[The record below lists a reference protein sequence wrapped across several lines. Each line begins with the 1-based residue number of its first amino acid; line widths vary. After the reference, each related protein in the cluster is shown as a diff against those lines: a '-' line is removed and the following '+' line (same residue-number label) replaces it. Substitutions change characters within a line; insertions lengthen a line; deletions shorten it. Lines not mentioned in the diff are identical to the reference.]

1 MADEKKATDLK
12 ELEKIIS
19 MMVEND
25 LVEVEII
32 KGEDKIYFRRPE
44 PAQVNAVAMPTAP
57 MAPAAAVAA
66 PASVPAA
73 SAPAEQAPAGGG
85 DNLVEI
91 KSPIVGTFYAAPS
104 PDSDPYVKVG
114 SKVDADTVVCIVEAM
129 KVMNEIKAE
138 VSGTI
143 AEIKVQNGEALE
155 YGQVIFK
162 VKP

>member
-1 MADEKKATDLK
+1 MANEKKATDLN
-12 ELEKIIS
+12 ELEQIIS
-19 MMVEND
+19 MMVDND

-44 PAQVNAVAMPTAP
+44 PAQFNTVPMQAAPVQAAGAAGAAPVVNE
-57 MAPAAAVAA
+57 AAASKVAE
-66 PASVPAA
+66 SV
-73 SAPAEQAPAGGG
+73 E
-85 DNLVEI
+85 NLVEI
-91 KSPIVGTFYAAPS
+91 KSPIVGTFYSSPS
-104 PDSDPYVKVG
+104 PDSDAYVKVG
-114 SKVDADTVVCIVEAM
+114 SRVDPDTVVCIVEAM

-143 AEIKVQNGEALE
+143 AEVKVQNGQALE